1 MLKVVISVF
10 MAIITFFGSLS
21 AANIKVA
28 APAETSSFVPVLRF
42 MVASDTHVKAV
53 GDKQYKRIQKAI
65 QLSYAIAEGDG
76 NYKKLDGI
84 IFAGDTTDDGL
95 QSQRCA
101 FKSAIDSVIR
111 PETQV
116 MPLLAQAHD
125 GSNYDYKSLDYYK
138 MLHDVDATDNHYVI
152 NGYHFITMSRAYVD
166 GVRYADYQRE
176 WLIAEL
182 EKAVADDPTKPIFFA
197 QHEHVDNT
205 VYGSSDFEG
214 WDDEFFKDIF
224 VRYPQLV
231 HFSGHSH
238 YPLNDPRS
246 LWQGEFTAIGT
257 GALYYLEFTVED
269 VRTVHPDGYK
279 DEAQYW
285 IVEVDAL
292 NRVRL
297 IGIDLEE
304 EKILVDYILDNPAD
318 PANREYTPEKQASR
332 STAPVFAENARVE
345 MKKSLGKVSLTFDS
359 ARSTDGMPVYLY
371 KINVV
376 NADGEEVYNDWLL
389 PKYYSAT
396 VDATN
401 TVELGKLQKGDY
413 TATITAETA
422 YGVQSEAITFSFTK

>member
-1 MLKVVISVF
+1 MLQSIISVF
-10 MAIITFFGSLS
+10 MAIITFFGSWG
-21 AANIKVA
+21 AARINPVA
-28 APAETSSFVPVLRF
+28 PEDTSDFVPVLRF
-42 MVASDTHVKAV
+42 MVASDTHVMAAN
-53 GDKQYKRIQKAI
+53 DKQCRRIQKA
-65 QLSYAIAEGDG
+65 LKMSYAIADADE
-76 NYKKLDGI
+76 NYKTLDGV

-125 GSNYDYKSLDYYK
+125 GGTYDYESLDYFK
-138 MLHDVDATDNHYVI
+138 MLHGMDATDNHYVI

-166 GVRYADYQRE
+166 GVRYAEYQRE
-176 WLIAEL
+176 WLRAEL

-214 WDDEFFKDIF
+214 WDDEYFKDIF
-224 VRYPQLV
+224 MEYPQLV

-238 YPLNDPRS
+238 YPLSDPRS
-246 LWQGEFTAIGT
+246 LWQGEFTAVGT
-257 GALYYLEFTVED
+257 GSLYYVELTVED
-269 VRTVHPDGYK
+269 ERTVHPDGYK
-279 DEAQYW
+279 DEAQFW
-285 IVEVDAL
+285 IVEVDAN

-304 EKILVDYILDNPAD
+304 EKVLVEYILDNPAD
-318 PANREYTPEKQASR
+318 VANREYTPDKQAAR
-332 STAPVFAENARVE
+332 SKAPVFADDA
-345 MKKSLGKVSLTFDS
+345 KVTAKTSVIKTSLTFDS
-359 ARSTDGMPVYLY
+359 ATSTDGTPVYLY
-371 KINVV
+371 RIAVAD
-376 NADGEEVYNDWLL
+376 ADGKEVYNDWLL

-401 TVELGKLQKGDY
+401 TVNLGILAKGEY
-413 TATITAETA
+413 TATITAETV
-422 YGVQSEAITFSFTK
+422 YGVKSEPLEVTFSR

>member
-1 MLKVVISVF
+1 MLKAIVSVF

-21 AANIKVA
+21 ASNIKIS
-28 APAETSSFVPVLRF
+28 APAETSDFVPVLRF
-42 MVASDTHVKAV
+42 MVASDTHVMAA
-53 GDKQYKRIQKAI
+53 GDKQYRRIQKA
-65 QLSYAIAEGDG
+65 LKMSYAMAEADG
-76 NYKKLDGI
+76 NYQTLDAV

-101 FKSAIDSVIR
+101 FKSAIDSVIK
-111 PETQV
+111 PETTV

-125 GSNYDYKSLDYYK
+125 GGSYDFKSLDYFK
-138 MLHDVDATDNHYVI
+138 MLHGMDATDNHYVI

-176 WLIAEL
+176 WLKAEL

-224 VRYPQLV
+224 MQYPQLV

-238 YPLNDPRS
+238 YPLSDPRS

-257 GALYYLEFTVED
+257 GALYYVELTVED
-269 VRTVHPDGYK
+269 ERTVHPDGYK

-285 IVEVDAL
+285 IVEVDAD

-304 EKILVDYILDNPAD
+304 EKVLVEYILDNPAD
-318 PANREYTPEKQASR
+318 PANREYTPEKQAAK
-332 STAPVFAENARVE
+332 STAPVFAEDAKVE

-359 ARSTDGMPVYLY
+359 AKSTDGTPVYLY
-371 KINVV
+371 RINVTD
-376 NADGEEVYNDWLL
+376 ADGNEVYNDWLL

-401 TVELGKLQKGDY
+401 TVELGNLAKGDY
-413 TATITAETA
+413 TATITAETV
-422 YGVQSEAITFSFTK
+422 YGVQSEALTFTFSK

>member
-1 MLKVVISVF
+1 MLKSIISVF
-10 MAIITFFGSLS
+10 MAVITFFGTWS
-21 AANIKVA
+21 AALINPK
-28 APAETSSFVPVLRF
+28 APAETTDFEPVLRF
-42 MVASDTHVKAV
+42 MVASDTHVMAAN
-53 GDKQYKRIQKAI
+53 DKQCRRIQKA
-65 QLSYAIAEGDG
+65 LKMSYAIAEADG
-76 NYKKLDGI
+76 KYKTLDGV

-101 FKSAIDSVIR
+101 FKSAIDSVIK

-125 GSNYDYKSLDYYK
+125 GGTYDYKSLDYFK
-138 MLHDVDATDNHYVI
+138 MLHDMDATDNHYVI

-176 WLIAEL
+176 WLRAEL
-182 EKAVADDPTKPIFFA
+182 DKAVADDPTKPIFFA

-224 VRYPQLV
+224 MEYPQLV

-257 GALYYLEFTVED
+257 GSLYYVELTVED
-269 VRTVHPDGYK
+269 VRTVHPEGYK

-285 IVEVDAL
+285 IVEVDAD

-297 IGIDLEE
+297 IGVDI
-304 EKILVDYILDNPAD
+304 EKEKTFVEYILDNPAD
-318 PANREYTPEKQASR
+318 PANREYTPEKQAAR
-332 STAPVFAENARVE
+332 STAPVFEDAKVE
-345 MKKSLGKVSLTFDS
+345 MTKSWGQVKLTFD
-359 ARSTDGMPVYLY
+359 AAKSTDGTPVYLY
-371 KINVV
+371 RIVV
-376 NADGEEVYNDWLL
+376 ADQDGKEVYNDWLL
-389 PKYYSAT
+389 PNYYSAT

-401 TVELGKLQKGDY
+401 TVNLGDLAKGEY
-413 TATITAETA
+413 TATITAETV
-422 YGVQSEAITFSFTK
+422 YGVQSEAITYTFTK

>member
-1 MLKVVISVF
+1 MLKSIISVF
-10 MAIITFFGSLS
+10 MAVITFFGTWS
-21 AANIKVA
+21 AALINPK
-28 APAETSSFVPVLRF
+28 APAETTDFTPVLRF
-42 MVASDTHVKAV
+42 MVASDTHVYSAY
-53 GDKQYKRIQKAI
+53 DKQYKRIQKALK
-65 QLSYAIAEGDG
+65 LSYAIAEADG
-76 NYKKLDGI
+76 SYKTLDGV
-84 IFAGDTTDDGL
+84 IFAGDTTDDGT

-101 FKSAIDSVIR
+101 FKSAIDSVIK

-125 GSNYDYKSLDYYK
+125 GGTYDYESLDYFK
-138 MLHDVDATDNHYVI
+138 MLHDMDATDNHYVI

-182 EKAVADDPTKPIFFA
+182 DKAVADDPTKPIFFA
-197 QHEHVDNT
+197 QHEHVDKT

-224 VRYPQLV
+224 VQYPQLV

-257 GALYYLEFTVED
+257 GSLYYMELTVED

-285 IVEVDAL
+285 IVEVDAD

-304 EKILVDYILDNPAD
+304 EKILIEYVLDNPAD
-318 PANREYTPEKQASR
+318 TANREYTPEKQSAR
-332 STAPVFAENARVE
+332 STAPVFAENAKVE
-345 MKKSLGKVSLTFDS
+345 AETSLGKTSLTFDS
-359 ARSTDGMPVYLY
+359 AKSTDGTVVYLY
-371 KINVV
+371 RINVTDAQG
-376 NADGEEVYNDWLL
+376 NEVYNDWLL

-401 TVELGKLQKGDY
+401 TVNLGKLAKGEY
-413 TATITAETA
+413 TVTITAETA
-422 YGVQSEAITFSFTK
+422 YGTQSEAITHTFTK

>member
-1 MLKVVISVF
+1 MLKSIISVF
-10 MAIITFFGSLS
+10 MAVITFFGTWS
-21 AANIKVA
+21 AALINPK
-28 APAETSSFVPVLRF
+28 APAETTDFTPVLRF

-53 GDKQYKRIQKAI
+53 GDKQYKRIQKALK
-65 QLSYAIAEGDG
+65 LSYTFAEEDG
-76 NYKKLDGI
+76 NYKKLDGV

-95 QSQRCA
+95 QSQHCA
-101 FKSAIDSVIR
+101 FKSAIDSVIK

-125 GSNYDYKSLDYYK
+125 GGTYDYESLDYFK
-138 MLHDVDATDNHYVI
+138 MLHGMEATDNHYVI

-176 WLIAEL
+176 WLKAEL
-182 EKAVADDPTKPIFFA
+182 DKAVADDPTKPIFFA
-197 QHEHVDNT
+197 QHEHVDKT

-224 VRYPQLV
+224 MQHPQLV

-246 LWQGEFTAIGT
+246 LWQGEFTAVGT
-257 GALYYLEFTVED
+257 GSLYYVELTVED

-285 IVEVDAL
+285 IVEVDAN

-304 EKILVDYILDNPAD
+304 EKILVEYVLDNPAD
-318 PANREYTPEKQASR
+318 TANREYAPEKQAAR
-332 STAPVFAENARVE
+332 STAPVFEDAKVE
-345 MKKSLGKVSLTFDS
+345 MKKSVGKVSLTFDAAKS
-359 ARSTDGMPVYLY
+359 MDGTPVYLSRITVEDAEG
-371 KINVV
+371 K
-376 NADGEEVYNDWLL
+376 EVYNDWLL

-401 TVELGKLQKGDY
+401 TVSLGKLAKGEY
-413 TATITAETA
+413 TVTITAETA
-422 YGVQSEAITFSFTK
+422 YGVQSEAITYTFTR

>member
-1 MLKVVISVF
+1 MLQSIISVF
-10 MAIITFFGSLS
+10 MAILTFFGSWG
-21 AANIKVA
+21 AFFMNPVA
-28 APAETSSFVPVLRF
+28 PEDTSDFVPVLRF
-42 MVASDTHVKAV
+42 MVASDTHVVAA
-53 GDKQYKRIQKAI
+53 GDTQYRRIQKALK
-65 QLSYAIAEGDG
+65 LSYAIAGADE
-76 NYKKLDGI
+76 NYKTLDGV

-101 FKSAIDSVIR
+101 FKSAIDTVIR

-125 GSNYDYKSLDYYK
+125 GSNYDYESLDYYK
-138 MLHDVDATDNHYVI
+138 LLHGVDATDNHYVI

-176 WLIAEL
+176 WLKAEL
-182 EKAVADDPTKPIFFA
+182 DKAVADDPTKPIFFA

-224 VRYPQLV
+224 MQYPQLV

-285 IVEVDAL
+285 IVEVDAN

-297 IGIDLEE
+297 LGIDLIE
-304 EKILVDYILDNPAD
+304 EKVLVEYILDNPAD
-318 PANREYTPEKQASR
+318 VANREYTPEKQAAR
-332 STAPVFAENARVE
+332 SEAPVFADDAQIEV
-345 MKKSLGKVSLTFDS
+345 KKSLGKVSLTFDS
-359 ARSTDGMPVYLY
+359 AESTDGMPVYLY
-371 KINVV
+371 KIRVV

-396 VDATN
+396 VDETN
-401 TVELGKLQKGDY
+401 TVELGKLDKGDY

-422 YGVQSEAITFSFTK
+422 YGVQSSPIEVSFSK

>member
-1 MLKVVISVF
+1 MLKAIISVF
-10 MAIITFFGSLS
+10 MAVITFFGSLS
-21 AANIKVA
+21 AANMNFS
-28 APAETSSFVPVLRF
+28 APAETSDFVPVLRF
-42 MVASDTHVKAV
+42 MVASDTHVKAA
-53 GDKQYKRIQKAI
+53 GDKQYRRVQRALK
-65 QLSYAIAEGDG
+65 LSYAIAQADA
-76 NYKKLDGI
+76 NYKTLDGV

-101 FKSAIDSVIR
+101 FKSAIDSVIL

-125 GSNYDYKSLDYYK
+125 GGTYDFESLDYFK
-138 MLHDVDATDNHYVI
+138 MLHGVDATDNHYVI

-176 WLIAEL
+176 WLRAEL

-197 QHEHVDNT
+197 QHEHVDKT

-224 VRYPQLV
+224 LEYPQLV

-238 YPLNDPRS
+238 YPLSDPRS

-257 GALYYLEFTVED
+257 GALYYVELTVED

-285 IVEVDAL
+285 IVEVDAD

-297 IGIDLEE
+297 LGIDLEE
-304 EKILVDYILDNPAD
+304 EKVLVEYILDNPAD
-318 PANREYTPEKQASR
+318 PANREYTPEKQSAR
-332 STAPVFAENARVE
+332 STAPVFAEDAKVE
-345 MKKSLGKVSLTFDS
+345 TEKTLGAVKLTFDS
-359 ARSTDGMPVYLY
+359 AKSTDGTPVYLY
-371 KINVV
+371 RIKV
-376 NADGEEVYNDWLL
+376 ADSDGKEVYNDWLL

-401 TVELGKLQKGDY
+401 TVSLGVLEKGEY
-413 TATITAETA
+413 TATITAETV
-422 YGVQSEAITFSFTK
+422 YGVQSEALTLTFTK